1 MIMVLF
7 DTVTVYVLLCLFGAF
22 QALFSCCMYGC
33 CAEVTSTGQA
43 SYMFMIQSLVD
54 GCASLVAPIIA
65 GNWTYCVHLS
75 SNHTEI
81 KLRYSEIEAWRLPPA
96 SHNISLVIQSQDT
109 SRCTCFRATRRGHSK
124 FPNKYTICIN
134 FAHNVM
140 TEGFCYFVDL
150 QYKNLVLP
158 ESWLII
164 DTHNLNRPSAWL
176 LINLFS
182 SPHLVNS
189 WYSYWF
195 WKKEYNL
202 N

>member
-43 SYMFMIQSLVD
+43 SYMYMIQSLVD

-109 SRCTCFRATRRGHSK
+109 SRCTCFRATRREAIRN
-124 FPNKYTICIN
+124 FQIN
-134 FAHNVM
+134 
-140 TEGFCYFVDL
+140 T
-150 QYKNLVLP
+150 
-158 ESWLII
+158 
-164 DTHNLNRPSAWL
+164 PSASILHIMLWL
-176 LINLFS
+176 RDFAILSICNIKIWSWPSPGSSLIPTTWIVPALGCS
-182 SPHLVNS
+182 
-189 WYSYWF
+189 
-195 WKKEYNL
+195 
-202 N
+202 